1 MLSFSS
7 PNHKQNISE
16 KSNIMSAL
24 IGPVYKEVTLA
35 RELKDSQG
43 LQAKF
48 TGRVLSETTFIR
60 LLLRFCYLVF
70 K

>member
-1 MLSFSS
+1 
-7 PNHKQNISE
+7 
-16 KSNIMSAL
+16 MSTL

-48 TGRVLSETTFIR
+48 TGRVLSETTLR
-60 LLLRFCYLVF
+60 LLRFCYLV
-70 K
+70 KKLYVCMYVLK

>member
-1 MLSFSS
+1 
-7 PNHKQNISE
+7 
-16 KSNIMSAL
+16 MSAL

-48 TGRVLSETTFIR
+48 TGRLLSETTFIR
-60 LLLRFCYLVF
+60 LLLRFCYLVL

>member
-16 KSNIMSAL
+16 KSNNVNFNWPCL
-24 IGPVYKEVTLA
+24 QGGTLA

-60 LLLRFCYLVF
+60 FLLRFCHLVL

>member
-1 MLSFSS
+1 
-7 PNHKQNISE
+7 
-16 KSNIMSAL
+16 MSTL

-60 LLLRFCYLVF
+60 LLLRFCYLVL

>member
-16 KSNIMSAL
+16 KSNNV

-48 TGRVLSETTFIR
+48 TRRVLSETTLR
-60 LLLRFCYLVF
+60 LLRFCYLVL

>member
-1 MLSFSS
+1 
-7 PNHKQNISE
+7 
-16 KSNIMSAL
+16 MSTL

-48 TGRVLSETTFIR
+48 TGRVLICMFSRVKQKLKFIIDR
-60 LLLRFCYLVF
+60 DCEIASTR
-70 K
+70 

>member
-1 MLSFSS
+1 
-7 PNHKQNISE
+7 
-16 KSNIMSAL
+16 MSTL
-24 IGPVYKEVTLA
+24 IGFVYKEVTLT

-48 TGRVLSETTFIR
+48 TGRVLSETTLRF
-60 LLLRFCYLVF
+60 LRFCYLVL

>member
-35 RELKDSQG
+35 RELKARIYKQN
-43 LQAKF
+43 LQV
-48 TGRVLSETTFIR
+48 GYCPRQ
-60 LLLRFCYLVF
+60 LLYVCYCASVTLY
-70 K
+70 